1 MGARVTTATLSRID
15 TAVKAVA
22 AVELCLPEW
31 RPEDKAALA
40 IWNMVEQSGQQTLS
54 WIEYAHVIRHY
65 LGAED
70 GE

>member
-1 MGARVTTATLSRID
+1 VDREFG
-15 TAVKAVA
+15 
-22 AVELCLPEW
+22 EW
-31 RPEDKAALA
+31 KPADKAALA
-40 IWNMVEQSGQQTLS
+40 IWKMVDQAGQQTLS